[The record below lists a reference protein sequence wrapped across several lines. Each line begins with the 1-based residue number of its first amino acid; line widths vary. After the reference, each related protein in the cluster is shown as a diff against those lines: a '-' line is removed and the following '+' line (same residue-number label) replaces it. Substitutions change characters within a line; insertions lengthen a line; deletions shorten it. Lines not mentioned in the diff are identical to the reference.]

1 MAKHKSGELRCPATA
16 LIAHANCWFSH
27 AVAQFVFQDT
37 LGTWQKC
44 VSEANAALS
53 RGKSVVID
61 NTNPDVES
69 RAR

>member
-1 MAKHKSGELRCPATA
+1 MFRYKT
-16 LIAHANCWFSH
+16 
-27 AVAQFVFQDT
+27 VFQDT

-44 VSEANAALS
+44 VSEANAALT